1 MRLFAP
7 CRRWRMARAMAASLE
22 MHNGVRS
29 RSRLGS
35 GWEAPT
41 LLLITV
47 ALLSFGFVSVYSASA
62 VNAMNRGVP
71 HYHFV
76 LQQMMGAALGLVCLA
91 IMAQV
96 DYRRLRMLAWPL
108 LFIVIAMLIVVI
120 LPGMESI
127 APRINGAR
135 RWLRIGPVQIQP
147 SEFAKL
153 VLIIWTA
160 ALAVKKQDKLSSLS
174 RGLLPFLTV
183 WGFILLLIFMQPN
196 LSTGVFVLFFSVL
209 VVYAAGA
216 RIGHFIVLALVGLP
230 LLWQHV
236 DGVKYAMQR
245 IVTWL
250 DPAHDPAGIGWQIN
264 QAMIAVGSGGIWGR
278 GFGHGMQKFGY
289 LPEPHNDFI
298 FAMIGEE
305 WGFIGV
311 IAVILAFAAF
321 ALIGYRIAKQAEDL
335 FGFLLAIGL
344 TNLIAIQAMLHV
356 AVNLAVLPT
365 TGVTLPFMSYGR
377 SSLLVCL
384 ASVGILVNI
393 ARRASSPELTVK
405 GAAL

>member
-1 MRLFAP
+1 
-7 CRRWRMARAMAASLE
+7 MARAATATLD
-22 MHNGVRS
+22 MHAGVGA
-29 RSRLGS
+29 RSRLGT
-35 GWEAPT
+35 GWEAPA
-41 LLLITV
+41 LLLITI

-62 VNAMNRGVP
+62 VNALNKGIA
-71 HYHFV
+71 HYYFV
-76 LQQMMGAALGLVCLA
+76 LQQMIGAALGLVGLA
-91 IMAQV
+91 VMAQI

-108 LFIVIAMLIVVI
+108 LLVVIALLIVVI
-120 LPGMESI
+120 LPGTESI

-135 RWLRIGPVQIQP
+135 RWLRLGPVQIQP

-153 VLIIWTA
+153 ALIIWTA
-160 ALAVKKQDKLSSLS
+160 ALAVKKQEKLSSLS

-183 WGFILLLIFMQPN
+183 WGFVLLLIFMQPN

-209 VVYAAGA
+209 VIYAAGA
-216 RIGHFIVLALVGLP
+216 RIGHFILLALVGLP
-230 LLWQHV
+230 MLWKHV
-236 DGVKYAMQR
+236 DGVAYALRR
-245 IVTWL
+245 IIVWL
-250 DPAHDPAGIGWQIN
+250 DPAHDPTGIGWQIN
-264 QAMIAVGSGGIWGR
+264 QAMIAVGSGGISGR

-298 FAMIGEE
+298 LAMIGEE
-305 WGFIGV
+305 WGFAGV
-311 IAVILAFAAF
+311 LAVIIAFTAL
-321 ALIGYRIAKQAEDL
+321 ALIGYRIARQADDL

-344 TNLIAIQAMLHV
+344 TNLIAIQALLHV

-384 ASVGILVNI
+384 ASIGILVNI

>member
-1 MRLFAP
+1 MGFHA
-7 CRRWRMARAMAASLE
+7 
-22 MHNGVRS
+22 GVRS
-29 RSRLGS
+29 RSRLGT

-41 LLLITV
+41 LVLITV

-62 VNAMNRGVP
+62 VNAMNSGDP

-76 LQQMMGAALGLVCLA
+76 LQQMIGAAAGMVGLAV
-91 IMAQV
+91 MAQV
-96 DYRRLRMLAWPL
+96 DYRRLRMFAWPL
-108 LFIVIAMLIVVI
+108 LLIVIAMLVLVI
-120 LPGMESI
+120 LPGTESM

-153 VLIIWTA
+153 ALIIWTA

-183 WGFILLLIFMQPN
+183 WGIVLLLIFLQPN

-209 VVYAAGA
+209 VIYAAGA
-216 RIGHFIVLALVGLP
+216 RIGHFILLGLVGLP
-230 LLWQHV
+230 LLWKHV
-236 DGVKYAMQR
+236 DSVAYAIRR
-245 IVTWL
+245 IIVWL
-250 DPAHDPAGIGWQIN
+250 DPSHDPTGIGWQIN
-264 QAMIAVGSGGIWGR
+264 QAMIAVGSGGIWGQ

-298 FAMIGEE
+298 LAMIGEE
-305 WGFIGV
+305 WGFVGV
-311 IAVILAFAAF
+311 MAVIIAFSAF
-321 ALIGYRIAKQAEDL
+321 ALIGYRIARQADDL
-335 FGFLLAIGL
+335 FGFLLAIGV
-344 TNLIAIQAMLHV
+344 TNLIAIQALLHV

-365 TGVTLPFMSYGR
+365 TGVTLPFVSYGR

-384 ASVGILVNI
+384 AAVGILVSI
-393 ARRASSPELTVK
+393 ARRASSPELTVR

>member
-1 MRLFAP
+1 
-7 CRRWRMARAMAASLE
+7 MARTSAATLR
-22 MHNGVRS
+22 MQTAAAP
-29 RSRLGS
+29 RSRLGE
-35 GWEAPT
+35 GWEAPS

-62 VNAMNRGVP
+62 VNAMNQGVP

-76 LQQMMGAALGLVCLA
+76 LQQMIGAAAGLVGLA
-91 IMAQV
+91 IMAQI

-108 LFIVIAMLIVVI
+108 LFVVILMLIVVV
-120 LPGMESI
+120 LPGTESI

-135 RWLRIGPVQIQP
+135 RWLRIGPMNIQP

-153 VLIIWTA
+153 ALIIWTA

-183 WGFILLLIFMQPN
+183 WGFVLLLIFMQPN
-196 LSTGVFVLFFSVL
+196 LSTGVFVLFYSVL
-209 VVYAAGA
+209 VIYAAGA
-216 RIGHFIVLALVGLP
+216 RIGHFIVLGMVGLP
-230 LLWQHV
+230 LLWKHV
-236 DGVKYAMQR
+236 DSVAYALRR
-245 IVTWL
+245 IIVWL
-250 DPAHDPAGIGWQIN
+250 DPSHDPTGIGWQIN
-264 QAMIAVGSGGIWGR
+264 QAMIAVGSGGLWGR

-298 FAMIGEE
+298 LAMIGEE

-311 IAVILAFAAF
+311 ICVIAAFAAF
-321 ALIGYRIAKQAEDL
+321 ALIGYRIARMADDL

-344 TNLIAIQAMLHV
+344 TNLIAIQALLHV

-393 ARRASSPELTVK
+393 ARRSASPELTVK

>member
-1 MRLFAP
+1 
-7 CRRWRMARAMAASLE
+7 MAKATASAMDFHAGIS
-22 MHNGVRS
+22 GRS
-29 RSRLGS
+29 KLGT
-35 GWEAPT
+35 GWEAPAM
-41 LLLITV
+41 LLITV

-62 VNAMNRGVP
+62 MNAMNSGEQ

-76 LQQMMGAALGLVCLA
+76 LQQMIGAAAGLVGLA

-96 DYRRLRMLAWPL
+96 DYRRLRMFAWPL
-108 LFIVIAMLIVVI
+108 LLLVVFMLIIVIM
-120 LPGMESI
+120 PGTEGIS
-127 APRINGAR
+127 PRINGAR

-153 VLIIWTA
+153 ALIVWTA

-174 RGLLPFLTV
+174 RGLLPFLTM
-183 WGFILLLIFMQPN
+183 WGVVLLLIFLQPN

-209 VVYAAGA
+209 VIYAAGA
-216 RIGHFIVLALVGLP
+216 RIGHFILLGLIGLP
-230 LLWQHV
+230 LLWKHV
-236 DGVKYAMQR
+236 DGVAYALRR
-245 IVTWL
+245 IIVWL
-250 DPAHDPAGIGWQIN
+250 DPSHDPTGIGWQIN
-264 QAMIAVGSGGIWGR
+264 QAMIAVGSGGLWGQ

-298 FAMIGEE
+298 LAMIGEE
-305 WGFIGV
+305 WGFVGV
-311 IAVILAFAAF
+311 LAVIVAFTAF
-321 ALIGYRIAKQAEDL
+321 ALVGYRIARQADDL
-335 FGFLLAIGL
+335 FGFLVAIGL
-344 TNLIAIQAMLHV
+344 TNLIAIQALLHV

-365 TGVTLPFMSYGR
+365 TGVTLPFVSYGR

>member
-1 MRLFAP
+1 
-7 CRRWRMARAMAASLE
+7 MARATAATLD
-22 MHNGVRS
+22 MHGGVGVRS
-29 RSRLGS
+29 RLST
-35 GWEAPT
+35 GWEAPS

-62 VNAMNRGVP
+62 VNAMNKGIA
-71 HYHFV
+71 HYYFV
-76 LQQMMGAALGLVCLA
+76 LQQMIGAAIGLVGLA
-91 IMAQV
+91 IMAQI

-108 LFIVIAMLIVVI
+108 LLIVIALLVVVI
-120 LPGMESI
+120 LPGTESI

-153 VLIIWTA
+153 ALIIWTA

-183 WGFILLLIFMQPN
+183 WGFVLLLIFMQPN

-230 LLWQHV
+230 LLWKHV
-236 DGVKYAMQR
+236 DSVAYALRR
-245 IVTWL
+245 IIVWL
-250 DPAHDPAGIGWQIN
+250 DPSHDPTGIGWQIN
-264 QAMIAVGSGGIWGR
+264 QAMIAVGSGGLSGR

-298 FAMIGEE
+298 LAMIGEE
-305 WGFIGV
+305 WGFAGV
-311 IAVILAFAAF
+311 LAVIVAFTAL
-321 ALIGYRIAKQAEDL
+321 ALIGYRIARQADDL

-344 TNLIAIQAMLHV
+344 TNLIAIQALLHV

-384 ASVGILVNI
+384 ASIGILANI
-393 ARRASSPELTVK
+393 ARRAASPELTVK

>member
-1 MRLFAP
+1 
-7 CRRWRMARAMAASLE
+7 MARAATASFDF
-22 MHNGVRS
+22 HPVVGT
-29 RSRLGS
+29 RSRLGV
-35 GWEAPT
+35 GWEAPAM
-41 LLLITV
+41 LLITV

-62 VNAMNRGVP
+62 VNAVNKGVP
-71 HYHFV
+71 HYFFV
-76 LQQMMGAALGLVCLA
+76 LQQMVGAAGGLVGLA
-91 IMAQV
+91 IMAQI

-108 LFIVIAMLIVVI
+108 LLIVVAMLILVI
-120 LPGMESI
+120 MPGTESI

-135 RWLRIGPVQIQP
+135 RWLRVGTMQIQP

-153 VLIIWTA
+153 ALIIWTA

-209 VVYAAGA
+209 VIYAAGA
-216 RIGHFIVLALVGLP
+216 RIGHFILLSLVGLP
-230 LLWQHV
+230 LLWKHV
-236 DGVKYAMQR
+236 DGVAYALRR
-245 IVTWL
+245 IVVWL
-250 DPAHDPAGIGWQIN
+250 DPSHDPTGIGWQIN
-264 QAMIAVGSGGIWGR
+264 QAMIAVGSGGLTGQ

-298 FAMIGEE
+298 LAMIGEE
-305 WGFIGV
+305 WGFVGV
-311 IAVILAFAAF
+311 MSVLIAFTAF
-321 ALIGYRIAKQAEDL
+321 ALIGYRIARQADDL

-344 TNLIAIQAMLHV
+344 TNLIAVQALLHV

-365 TGVTLPFMSYGR
+365 TGVTLPFVSYGR

-384 ASVGILVNI
+384 AAVGILVNI

-405 GAAL
+405 GAAI

>member
-1 MRLFAP
+1 
-7 CRRWRMARAMAASLE
+7 MASTVATSAFDF
-22 MHNGVRS
+22 HTGVS
-29 RSRLGS
+29 TRSRLGT
-35 GWEAPT
+35 GWEAPA

-47 ALLSFGFVSVYSASA
+47 ALLSLGFISVYSASA
-62 VNAMNRGVP
+62 VNAMNRGIP

-76 LQQMMGAALGLVCLA
+76 LQQMVGAAGGMVGLAL
-91 IMAQV
+91 MAQI

-108 LFIVIAMLIVVI
+108 LFIVIALLVVVV
-120 LPGMESI
+120 LPGTESL

-135 RWLRIGPVQIQP
+135 RWLRVGPMQIQP

-174 RGLLPFLTV
+174 RGLLPFLTI
-183 WGFILLLIFMQPN
+183 WGLVLLLIFMQPN
-196 LSTGVFVLFFSVL
+196 LSTGVFVLFFSLL

-216 RIGHFIVLALVGLP
+216 RIGHFILLGLVGLP
-230 LLWQHV
+230 LLWKHV
-236 DGVKYAMQR
+236 DSVAYALRR
-245 IVTWL
+245 IVVWL
-250 DPAHDPAGIGWQIN
+250 DPAHDPTGIGWQIN
-264 QAMIAVGSGGIWGR
+264 QAMIAVGSGGLTGQ

-298 FAMIGEE
+298 LAMIGEE
-305 WGFIGV
+305 WGFVGV
-311 IAVILAFAAF
+311 FSVLAAFTAF
-321 ALIGYRIAKQAEDL
+321 ALIGYRIARQADEL
-335 FGFLLAIGL
+335 FGFLLAIGI
-344 TNLIAIQAMLHV
+344 TNLIAIQALLHV

-365 TGVTLPFMSYGR
+365 TGVTLPFVSYGR

-384 ASVGILVNI
+384 AAVGILVNI

-405 GAAL
+405 GAAI

>member
-1 MRLFAP
+1 
-7 CRRWRMARAMAASLE
+7 MARAAAAT
-22 MHNGVRS
+22 MGYHAGAGT
-29 RSRLGS
+29 RSRLGI
-35 GWEAPT
+35 GWEAPA

-47 ALLSFGFVSVYSASA
+47 ALISFGFVSVYSASA
-62 VNAMNRGVP
+62 VNAMNLGAP

-76 LQQMMGAALGLVCLA
+76 LQQMIGAAAGLVGLA

-96 DYRRLRMLAWPL
+96 DYRRLRMFAWPL
-108 LFIVIAMLIVVI
+108 LLLVI
-120 LPGMESI
+120 LMLVLVIMPGTENFS
-127 APRINGAR
+127 PRINGAR
-135 RWLRIGPVQIQP
+135 RWLRFGPVQIQP

-153 VLIIWTA
+153 ALIIWTA
-160 ALAVKKQDKLSSLS
+160 ALAVKKQEKLSSLS

-183 WGFILLLIFMQPN
+183 WGVVLLLIFLQPN

-209 VVYAAGA
+209 VIYAAGA
-216 RIGHFIVLALVGLP
+216 RIGHFILLGLIGLP
-230 LLWQHV
+230 LLWKHV
-236 DGVKYAMQR
+236 DSVAYALRR
-245 IVTWL
+245 IVVWL
-250 DPAHDPAGIGWQIN
+250 DPSHDPTGIGWQIN

-298 FAMIGEE
+298 LAMIGEE
-305 WGFIGV
+305 WGFVGV
-311 IAVILAFAAF
+311 LAIIVAFTAF
-321 ALIGYRIAKQAEDL
+321 ALIGYRIARQADDL
-335 FGFLLAIGL
+335 FGFLLAIGV
-344 TNLIAIQAMLHV
+344 TNLIAIQALLHV

-365 TGVTLPFMSYGR
+365 TGVTLPFVSYGR

-384 ASVGILVNI
+384 AAVGILVNI